1 MTLYLV
7 QHGKSL
13 PKQED
18 PEQGLSMQGKS
29 EVERIAKVAQ
39 SYSLQVSI
47 ILHSDKKRARQTAQI
62 MADYL
67 QPKNGVQEEKNLGAL
82 DDISIW
88 AENAQK
94 LEKTMLVGHLPFMQK
109 LLACLVA
116 KDEQKQILKFQ
127 NGGIVC
133 LNQEEDSP
141 WHIKWTLMPNI
152 Q

>member
-1 MTLYLV
+1 MALYLV
-7 QHGKSL
+7 QHGNSL

-18 PEQGLSMQGKS
+18 PEQGLSLQGRS

-39 SYSLQVSI
+39 NYSVQVSI
-47 ILHSDKKRARQTAQI
+47 ILHSDKKRARQSAQI

-67 QPKNGVQEEKNLGAL
+67 QPEKGVQEEKNLGAL
-82 DDISIW
+82 DDVSIW

-94 LEKTMLVGHLPFMQK
+94 LEKAMLVGHLPFMQK
-109 LLACLVA
+109 LLACLVV
-116 KDEQKQILKFQ
+116 KDEQMQILKFQ

-133 LNQEEDSP
+133 LDQEEDSS